1 MNIENRLK
9 ALESIARAAPKYYVY
24 TDIYG
29 KAHRDNEVTFA
40 YKLRQQLSYLSHT
53 LRPEIIRPIDKNAPA
68 PMGQISIPLEE
79 IIRLLLQHPTEAS
92 EIFANLLLL
101 SCGYIW
107 TGKEGYYILVTDSIT
122 ASEDFDTFEQQH
134 YKNTYWK
141 EVLTLE
147 IMQRY
152 SDKEV
157 QEVKN
162 DEQQ

>member
-9 ALESIARAAPKYYVY
+9 TLESIVRAAPKEFIYF
-24 TDIYG
+24 DLYG

-53 LRPEIIRPIDKNAPA
+53 LRPEIIRPIDKNAPV
-68 PMGQISIPLEE
+68 PMGQIIIPLEE

-107 TGKEGYYILVTDSIT
+107 TGEEGYYVLVTDHT
-122 ASEDFDTFEQQH
+122 MKEEDFDTFDRNYYKHTYWHDVLQLEQEEIMCKSEVKEHEQQ
-134 YKNTYWK
+134 
-141 EVLTLE
+141 
-147 IMQRY
+147 
-152 SDKEV
+152 
-157 QEVKN
+157 
-162 DEQQ
+162 